1 MGDQNKVLKV
11 LRSCYEIYLIFCM
24 FSDIEKV
31 TNVNIKKLEMT
42 GKVFFLVKN
51 PCFGVFGKKEFNIDP
66 KCGFSSFFENQHVK
80 FFPIFLRF
88 WGP

>member
-1 MGDQNKVLKV
+1 
-11 LRSCYEIYLIFCM
+11 M

-31 TNVNIKKLEMT
+31 TNVNIKRLEMT

-51 PCFGVFGKKEFNIDP
+51 TCFGVFGKKEFNIDP